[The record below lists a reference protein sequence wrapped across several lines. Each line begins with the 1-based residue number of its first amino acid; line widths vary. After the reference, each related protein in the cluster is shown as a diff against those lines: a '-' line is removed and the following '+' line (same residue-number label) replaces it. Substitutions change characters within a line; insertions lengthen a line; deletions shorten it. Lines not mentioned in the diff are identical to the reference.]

1 MKKENVMVD
10 DLYSLMEKEPRYSK
24 CYDSLHLTE
33 EGYKKCAKQVA
44 ELVREA
50 LRG

>member
-1 MKKENVMVD
+1 MEEEGVKVN
-10 DLYSLMEKEPRYSK
+10 DLYSLLLKEKRYCK

-44 ELVREA
+44 QVVREVIK
-50 LRG
+50 